1 MNELKSVLE
10 LFQMGNFMVPDYQ
23 RGYSWE
29 NEQLEDFFQDLNNIK
44 SNNHYMGW
52 LTLKNI
58 NTPNNTYEIIDGQQ
72 RILTILILLK
82 ALIERNQELGKE
94 VDTNKKIILDYIS
107 EDKKSEDKKEKGTYY
122 FEKFKKAEEFFK
134 EKLNNL
140 KEEEQKEI
148 FNKTLKNLVFNCHII
163 EDEYNAYV
171 MFETINNRGKKL
183 SNLELLKNRLI
194 YLTTL
199 LDDSEKEKNELRK
212 NISLAWKEIYY
223 YLGKKTKKLLPDDE
237 FLNAH
242 WIVYMR
248 EHESERYDE
257 VLFKKFSLKE
267 IANLNYETIKNYVKN
282 MKDFIKYWYYTFY
295 PEDNSKLS
303 EAEKDELK
311 LSKAEKER
319 LNSLN
324 RIGMT
329 FFRPLIAVILKNRN
343 TINEKNKEKTIEI
356 FKSIERF
363 IFIIFKMGR
372 SSSSFCATD
381 IRYYARNIYNTE
393 KWKDVLQK
401 NMKSEDNSIWS
412 EKIEY
417 LKNEK
422 KLFFT
427 LIEDLVYFLD
437 TTTDLNLE
445 SSLEKFITEISSK
458 YKNGFYSWDGLKYF
472 LEEYEYQLSYNR
484 ENKEENWE
492 NFIKEIKDEKLSIEH
507 IIPQTFTNN
516 HKKEIGAHKGLNK
529 DKKLEI
535 LSKALGNFLLIP
547 SSLNSSLQNKEFKEK
562 RIEYK
567 KGFLSSV
574 EVANSKNSIDV
585 EVEER
590 SKKLL
595 EFMQNRWLFS
605 YYDDFFNYKASNKE
619 IEDKAIIENI
629 EEFRKLKYIEWMEL
643 EPTTKS
649 MIDELE
655 GKIKILA
662 DPISLFR

>member
-10 LFQMGNFMVPDYQ
+10 LFQMGDFMVPDYQ

-248 EHESERYDE
+248 EHESQRYDD

-267 IANLNYETIKNYVKN
+267 IAHLNYETIKNYIEN
-282 MKDFIKYWYYTFY
+282 MEDFIKYWYYTFY
-295 PEDNSKLS
+295 PEDNSELS
-303 EAEKDELK
+303 DMEIEW
-311 LSKAEKER
+311 

-343 TINEKNKEKTIEI
+343 TINKKNEEKTIEI

-381 IRYYARNIYNTE
+381 IRYYARNIYNTK
-393 KWKDVLQK
+393 KWKDVLQE

-427 LIEDLVYFLD
+427 LIEDLIYFLD
-437 TTTDLNLE
+437 TTIDLNLE
-445 SSLEKFITEISSK
+445 SCIEKFITEISSE

-472 LEEYEYQLSYNR
+472 LEEYEYHISYN
-484 ENKEENWE
+484 EKNDEKNWN
-492 NFIKEIKDEKLSIEH
+492 NFIEKIKNEKLSIEH
-507 IIPQTFTNN
+507 IIPQTLKKN
-516 HKKEIGAHKGLNK
+516 HKKEISAHKGLNK
-529 DKKLEI
+529 KQKLEI
-535 LSKALGNFLLIP
+535 LSKALGNFLLI
-547 SSLNSSLQNKEFKEK
+547 SNSLNSKLQNSEFKIK
-562 RIEYK
+562 RDDYIE
-567 KGFLSSV
+567 FLSSI

-595 EFMQNRWLFS
+595 DFMQNRWLFS
-605 YYDDFFNYKASNKE
+605 YYDDFFNYKVINKE
-619 IEDKAIIENI
+619 IEDKAINKKIG
-629 EEFRKLKYIEWMEL
+629 EFRKLKYKEWL
-643 EPTTKS
+643 EEENTKNTIS
-649 MIDELE
+649 KLE
-655 GKIKILA
+655 KDIQILA
-662 DPISLFR
+662 DPISLFRSKK